1 MSKTSGV
8 NGTSENFATQ
18 FTTTDLDMIT
28 NISVVHV
35 CSQCAM
41 SRMQRRQGAVKAN
54 LFVALKFCLE
64 SHIELTDEGKI
75 VCNKSVFCDRCGIYV
90 FITSTTPTTNV
101 RKSKWIVPFCCIQ
114 RLILKF
120 HKIK

>member
-18 FTTTDLDMIT
+18 LTTIDLDMIT

-35 CSQCAM
+35 SSQSAM
-41 SRMQRRQGAVKAN
+41 SRMWRRQDAVKAN

-64 SHIELTDEGKI
+64 SHIELAEEGKI
-75 VCNKSVFCDRCGIYV
+75 VCNNSVFCDRFDIYV
-90 FITSTTPTTNV
+90 FITPTPTTNV